1 MAGKGKQI
9 IEIFEAMEEE
19 LDLTLSLGTRTEKR
33 PADRSQ
39 KTEKRPADRSQKRKR
54 ARVESENLSTGS
66 SVEDKFKILERK
78 FNERFSNMEKLNKQ
92 HVHDLALRI
101 DSHFN
106 YANQCISNQHTLTI
120 NCINKI
126 LCELRQL
133 SFMLSPK
140 NLAEL

>member
-1 MAGKGKQI
+1 KMAGKGKQI

-33 PADRSQ
+33 PADRSP

-66 SVEDKFKILERK
+66 SVEDKFKTLEQK
-78 FNERFSNMEKLNKQ
+78 FNEKFSNMEKLNKQ

-106 YANQCISNQHTLTI
+106 YANQCIN
-120 NCINKI
+120 N
-126 LCELRQL
+126 
-133 SFMLSPK
+133 
-140 NLAEL
+140 